1 MLTKHCE
8 KRIIC
13 IMHIKDRWWV
23 LTEDGLQKGSQ
34 DDWGNDGSCIV
45 PKGTVKAWFVQLKK
59 WGLRCCCLQETQSIA
74 VQQTPGK
81 ELFRL
86 NYIDN
91 IWGSKWTRSEV
102 GPWNRRQSLAIPKVC
117 DQRFPGAV
125 EMKIKIIS
133 MMVFLQFIEGIWE
146 FSVLLYLV
154 TLLLLRNGMSMCTE
168 CMCECFN

>member
-1 MLTKHCE
+1 MVSSNWRWFAEGLSGRLGKWWIMYCTKRHCE
-8 KRIIC
+8 SLVCSAKKMRAEMLLSPRDSKYSSTANARKR
-13 IMHIKDRWWV
+13 
-23 LTEDGLQKGSQ
+23 
-34 DDWGNDGSCIV
+34 
-45 PKGTVKAWFVQLKK
+45 
-59 WGLRCCCLQETQSIA
+59 
-74 VQQTPGK
+74 K

-154 TLLLLRNGMSMCTE
+154 KVLLLRNGMSMCTE